1 MTCTYDSILQELRTT
16 SDFCL
21 YISFSGR
28 LLAEL
33 PVEPRLGKMIL
44 FSVVLK
50 CLDPAIVL
58 ACAMAYK
65 DPCTHCFV
73 SFLSNCSFFKR
84 FKIENDQVY
93 RKDSIYLFLWRKKHL
108 CKSDFLFLVIL
119 PIDSADKR
127 SLAQLKKRLVGQAY
141 SDQLVVL
148 KIFRVS
154 TWCRINIEVILL
166 LLPWN

>member
-1 MTCTYDSILQELRTT
+1 MILLQELRTT

-21 YISFSGR
+21 YISISAGR

-50 CLDPAIVL
+50 CLDPAVVL

-65 DPCTHCFV
+65 DPCMHCFI
-73 SFLSNCSFFKR
+73 SFLSICSFFKR

-93 RKDSIYLFLWRKKHL
+93 HQDSMYLFL
-108 CKSDFLFLVIL
+108 
-119 PIDSADKR
+119 
-127 SLAQLKKRLVGQAY
+127 
-141 SDQLVVL
+141 
-148 KIFRVS
+148 
-154 TWCRINIEVILL
+154 
-166 LLPWN
+166 